1 LPQTLLPKL
10 LLGATLVL
18 ASGAP
23 VHASEWLTCSN
34 ADEAVELSLLLGADF
49 ALGPVA
55 ARLHTPS
62 QSLVTDAAYGE
73 GGLMAIA
80 QSYFGPDLIQVDL
93 RDANLNEPLARVR
106 LLQAEADG
114 QVVRVGTV
122 ELFGA
127 GVWPVICDPT

>member
-1 LPQTLLPKL
+1 LLPKV
-10 LLGATLVL
+10 LLGAALVL

-23 VHASEWLTCSN
+23 VHAAEWLTCSN

-55 ARLHTPS
+55 ARLHTRG
-62 QSLVTDAAYGE
+62 QSLVTDSAYGA
-73 GGLMAIA
+73 GDLMAIA
-80 QSYFGPDLIQVDL
+80 QSYLGPDLIQVDL
-93 RDANLNEPLARVR
+93 RDENLNELLARVR

-114 QVVRVGTV
+114 QMVRVGTV

-127 GVWPVICDPT
+127 SVWPVICDPT

>member
-1 LPQTLLPKL
+1 MLPKL

-23 VHASEWLTCSN
+23 VHAAEWLTCSN
-34 ADEAVELSLLLGADF
+34 PEQGVELSLLLGADF

-55 ARLHTPS
+55 ARLHTRG
-62 QSLVTDAAYGE
+62 QSFVTDAAYGA
-73 GGLMAIA
+73 GDLMAIA

-93 RDANLNEPLARVR
+93 RDENLNELLARVR

-114 QVVRVGTV
+114 KVVRVGTV